1 MSVAFQK
8 VNVRCFQGHGNTIV
22 FDRKMFG
29 VQFLKDGIHCRSEQC
44 LIQRFDKV
52 AECNA
57 ISLHSVLMPL
67 RDKYHQ
73 RMLLHLNQRLRQLKT
88 VGWHL
93 DIEKKQIKGFLLHLQ
108 FAQKFVSIHVSFN
121 VKAALHIVLLDAL
134 NNAIKV

>member
-22 FDRKMFG
+22 FDREMFG
-29 VQFLKDGIHCRSEQC
+29 VQFLKDGIHCRSEQR

-73 RMLLHLNQRLRQLKT
+73 GMFLHLDQRLCQLKT

>member
-29 VQFLKDGIHCRSEQC
+29 VQFLKDGIHCCSEQC

-73 RMLLHLNQRLRQLKT
+73 RMLLHLDQRLRQLKT

-93 DIEKKQIKGFLLHLQ
+93 DIEQQQIEGFFLHLQ
-108 FAQKFVSIHVSFN
+108 FAQKFIPIHVSLN